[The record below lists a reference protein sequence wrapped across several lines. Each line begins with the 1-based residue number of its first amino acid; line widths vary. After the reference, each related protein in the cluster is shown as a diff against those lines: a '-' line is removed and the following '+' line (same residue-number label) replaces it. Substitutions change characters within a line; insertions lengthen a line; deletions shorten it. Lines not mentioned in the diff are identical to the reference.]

1 MGIFEIYFFFS
12 TKITIELFKLYNIC
26 IRNFSPIRGGI
37 YNRCSKFSTE
47 TFYRD
52 SFFDYRYE
60 SGIINVI
67 RSSIS
72 NSCII
77 IRCINLH
84 SIEIPQICE
93 INRENLSPVQ
103 KRNKYSTVRIPV
115 CVTNNAKGWLENDS
129 SSKQITWPTS
139 LRHHPR
145 PSTLCLRNFFIVH
158 DI

>member
-12 TKITIELFKLYNIC
+12 TKITIELFKLYM
-26 IRNFSPIRGGI
+26 FV
-37 YNRCSKFSTE
+37 YE
-47 TFYRD
+47 TFLRYVEGFIIDVQSFRQKL

-103 KRNKYSTVRIPV
+103 KRNKYSTVHIPV
-115 CVTNNAKGWLENDS
+115 CGVVGK
-129 SSKQITWPTS
+129 
-139 LRHHPR
+139 
-145 PSTLCLRNFFIVH
+145 
-158 DI
+158 